1 MNQNL
6 IFLGILAVGTII
18 GYFSRQIIV
27 KRQKDSLER
36 KISRHL
42 EETEIKAK
50 EIILKAQEKSVSLL
64 EESKKEEK
72 ERKLQIDKI
81 EERIIKREE
90 AIEKQ
95 WADARNRENQIKEE
109 VEKLKTSQTQ
119 IAEAKNKLASELQ
132 KISNLTE
139 NQAKEKLFQEL
150 KEKYKE
156 DLTAT
161 VLKLTR
167 ERQEEIEKKSI
178 NIMVTAMQRLARR
191 HIAENTATVYHLENE
206 DIKGKIIGREGR
218 NIKAL
223 ERETGVE
230 LIMDETPGSIIISS
244 FDPARR
250 EIAKIAL
257 EKLIRDGRIQPA
269 KIEEKVEEARNEINK
284 KMTEKG
290 EEAAYEAG
298 IYNLPGEIIQI
309 LGKLYF
315 RTSYGQ
321 NVLIHS
327 IECAHLAGM
336 IAEEL
341 GVDVE
346 VAKTGALLHDI
357 GKAIDQEVGGKH
369 VEVGQRILKKF
380 GIKEE
385 IVRAMESH
393 HEEYP
398 FSTPESYIVAVAD
411 ILSASRPGARRD
423 TVENYLKRLE
433 EIEKIAKE
441 FPGVKNAYAL
451 SAGREIR
458 IFAMPEK
465 IDDFG
470 MLQLAKN
477 IASKIETDL
486 KYPGEIKVN
495 VIRETRAVEYAK

>member
-1 MNQNL
+1 M
-6 IFLGILAVGTII
+6 GAII
-18 GYFSRQIIV
+18 GYFGRQIIV
-27 KRQKDSLER
+27 KRQKNSLEQ
-36 KISRHL
+36 KINRQL
-42 EETEIKAK
+42 EEAEIKAK
-50 EIILKAQEKSVSLL
+50 EIILKAQEKSVELL

-72 ERKLQIDKI
+72 ERKLQLDRI
-81 EERIIKREE
+81 EERIIKKEE
-90 AIEKQ
+90 SIEKQ
-95 WADARNRENQIKEE
+95 WNEIKHQENKIKEDA
-109 VEKLKTSQTQ
+109 EKLKIGQNQ
-119 IAEAKNKLASELQ
+119 ITEEKNKLALELQ
-132 KISNLTE
+132 KITGLTE
-139 NQAKEKLFQEL
+139 NQAKEKLFQEI

-156 DLTAT
+156 DFTAMA
-161 VLKLTR
+161 LKLTK
-167 ERQEEIEKKSI
+167 ERQEELEKKSV

-191 HIAENTATVYHLENE
+191 HIAEATTSVYNLENE

-218 NIKAL
+218 NIKTF

-230 LIMDETPGSIIISS
+230 LIMDEIPGSIIISS
-244 FDPARR
+244 FDPTRR

-269 KIEEKVEEARNEINK
+269 KIEEKVEEAKQEINK
-284 KMTEKG
+284 KMAEKG
-290 EEAAYEAG
+290 EESSHEVG
-298 IYNLPGEIIQI
+298 IYNLPTEITQI

-341 GVDVE
+341 NLNVE
-346 VAKTGALLHDI
+346 IAKTGALLHDI
-357 GKAIDQEVGGKH
+357 GKAIDQETGGKH
-369 VEVGQRILKKF
+369 VEIGQKILKKF
-380 GIKEE
+380 NIKEE
-385 IVRAMESH
+385 IIRAMEAH

-398 FSTPESYIVAVAD
+398 FSTPESYVVAAVDA
-411 ILSASRPGARRD
+411 ISASRPGARRD

-458 IFAMPEK
+458 VFAIPEK

-470 MLQLAKN
+470 ALQLAKN
-477 IASKIETDL
+477 IAGKIEANL

-495 VIRETRAVEYAK
+495 IIRETRAVEYAR